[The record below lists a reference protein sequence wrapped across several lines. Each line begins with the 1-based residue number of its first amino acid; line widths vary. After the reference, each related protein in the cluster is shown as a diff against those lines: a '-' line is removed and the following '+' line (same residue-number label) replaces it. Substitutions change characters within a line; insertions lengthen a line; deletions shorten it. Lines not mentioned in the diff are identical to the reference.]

1 MRERRSLDERL
12 ADYPKL
18 REQIE
23 ELVEIVEGDDEQ
35 VRRADE
41 VEEQVDEQVRGMGR
55 QTIQSWAE
63 TQAARQERAW
73 SRRGGVTRKEKKA
86 SGG

>member
-1 MRERRSLDERL
+1 VDERL

-23 ELVEIVEGDDEQ
+23 ELLELVEGPDEE

-41 VEEQVDEQVRGMGR
+41 VEEQVDKQVRGLGR

-63 TQAARQERAW
+63 TQSARQERAW
-73 SRRGGVTRKEKKA
+73 SRRAGVTRKEKKA
-86 SGG
+86 CGG

>member
-18 REQIE
+18 RERIE
-23 ELVEIVEGDDEQ
+23 ELLEIVEGDDEP

-41 VEEQVDEQVRGMGR
+41 VEEQVDEQVRGLGR

-63 TQAARQERAW
+63 RQAARQERAW
-73 SRRGGVTRKEKKA
+73 SRRAGVTRKEKKTC
-86 SGG
+86 GG